1 MLGAAAAALYAVLT
15 MPAWLYRYGGFL
27 ERSVSETFIVA
38 CVGLSA
44 WCAVQFRERR
54 SLLLAA
60 GVGLFAGAAVVL
72 KPNAGLYFPA
82 LLIWMAIYT
91 RFSPGTAQ
99 PSLGRSVAVAGIAAA
114 VVPVITIGWLW
125 YMGILGE
132 ARIAV
137 VDFNR
142 FYVTQGFTV
151 SGYALDF
158 SRAVWLRMKTEPLW
172 LAGGVGAIVALWEL
186 ARAHRLTPPAGL
198 AVIWG
203 GASALVIVLNG
214 ARLYNSYFI
223 QALAP
228 LALLTTWLL
237 GGLARTPL
245 PRRLIA
251 AATASLMV
259 IVLVQR
265 HYAGKVA
272 ESARADFDVLRGY
285 TERDVY
291 LERFGGY
298 ANNRGYSARANAEL
312 TEYVRTRSAPDD
324 RIFLFGIN
332 GAGVYFAA
340 DRLTAHR
347 FLRVNFFV
355 ASDFPDP
362 RFRLEPVIEDLT
374 ARRPLYIIFE
384 RLHSASEMGKAADRL
399 PDDPRVV
406 RLLSAYRL
414 EMRIEDFTLY
424 RLVVPGMITA
434 THQGRRGARPASRE
448 EEEYREYA
456 TDEERRGPGCVGGR
470 MPP

>member
-1 MLGAAAAALYAVLT
+1 M
-15 MPAWLYRYGGFL
+15 
-27 ERSVSETFIVA
+27 
-38 CVGLSA
+38 
-44 WCAVQFRERR
+44 
-54 SLLLAA
+54 
-60 GVGLFAGAAVVL
+60 GV
-72 KPNAGLYFPA
+72 
-82 LLIWMAIYT
+82 
-91 RFSPGTAQ
+91 
-99 PSLGRSVAVAGIAAA
+99 
-114 VVPVITIGWLW
+114 
-125 YMGILGE
+125 LGE

-142 FYVTQGFTV
+142 FYVTQGLTV

-172 LAGGVGAIVALWEL
+172 LAGGVGAIIALWEL
-186 ARAHRLTPPAGL
+186 ARTQRLTPLAGL

-214 ARLYNSYFI
+214 VRLYNSYFI

-228 LALLTTWLL
+228 LTLLTTWLL
-237 GGLARTPL
+237 GGLARASL

-272 ESARADFDVLRGY
+272 ESARADFDVLRGH

-312 TEYVRTRSAPDD
+312 AEYVRARSAPDD

-332 GAGVYFAA
+332 GAGLYFAA

-355 ASDFPDP
+355 ATDFPDP
-362 RFRLEPVIEDLT
+362 RFRLEPVIEDL
-374 ARRPLYIIFE
+374 AAKRPRYIIFE
-384 RLHSASEMGKAADRL
+384 RLHSASEMGKTADRL

-414 EMRIEDFTLY
+414 ETRIEDFTLY
-424 RLVVPGMITA
+424 RLA
-434 THQGRRGARPASRE
+434 
-448 EEEYREYA
+448 
-456 TDEERRGPGCVGGR
+456 D
-470 MPP
+470 